1 MLNLSS
7 PPKEYSDENVDFF
20 SATNKWSRL
29 ELEGP
34 APACR
39 LDFAMCSINFHV
51 PSMSPDRTGDMNT
64 ARSQAKE
71 VLEQEMRMGS
81 AGSVRSVGSGG
92 SAGSQRSMTSA
103 GSLPRDD
110 KVPSDPS
117 SPGILTDINANYM

>member
-1 MLNLSS
+1 M
-7 PPKEYSDENVDFF
+7 
-20 SATNKWSRL
+20 
-29 ELEGP
+29 EGP

-39 LDFAMCSINFHV
+39 LDFAMCSIRVHV
-51 PSMSPDRTGDMNT
+51 PSTGPDCTGNMNT
-64 ARSQAKE
+64 VRNQAKE

-92 SAGSQRSMTSA
+92 SAGSQRSLASA

-117 SPGILTDINANYM
+117 SPGTFQLS